1 MTPQELSSF
10 LRSWRADDAAPAP
23 RTAASRGAVPRVH
36 SFPGYVR
43 ASRNENLRPRL
54 PLLHRDRR
62 AGHASVRRVKLS
74 APHGRRWRPTA
85 RRPRRRTRTGA
96 PRGGTSG
103 PAPRW
108 AGLVPPGWP
117 IGWRTAPLPTAGFA
131 GARASVCV
139 RAAPAGRGK
148 ARPRRGEGAGARRRG
163 AASWPG
169 HQILPRSGRLC
180 TPTCSSAASAPPL
193 CTPTASC
200 PLLQAEDA
208 VA

>member
-23 RTAASRGAVPRVH
+23 RTAASRGAVARVL

-43 ASRNENLRPRL
+43 ASRNENLSPRL

-74 APHGRRWRPTA
+74 ALHGRR
-85 RRPRRRTRTGA
+85 RRPAEAHAHWGSA
-96 PRGGTSG
+96 EATSG

-108 AGLVPPGWP
+108 AGLAPPGWL
-117 IGWRTAPLPTAGFA
+117 IGWRTAPLSSASLA

-139 RAAPAGRGK
+139 RAAPTGRGK
-148 ARPRRGEGAGARRRG
+148 ARPRRGEAAGARRRG
-163 AASWPG
+163 AASWPR
-169 HQILPRSGRLC
+169 H
-180 TPTCSSAASAPPL
+180 
-193 CTPTASC
+193 
-200 PLLQAEDA
+200 
-208 VA
+208 